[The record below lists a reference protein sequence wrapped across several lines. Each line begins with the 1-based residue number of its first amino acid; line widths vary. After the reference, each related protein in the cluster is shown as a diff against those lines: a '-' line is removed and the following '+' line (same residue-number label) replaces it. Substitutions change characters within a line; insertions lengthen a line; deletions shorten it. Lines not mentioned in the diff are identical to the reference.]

1 VDGFLTRRE
10 FLELSF
16 FSLGAWV
23 AGPVI
28 AGLPGSALP
37 DPNGLNITGRVT
49 RREVDIY
56 SVPDLMSKRTGKL
69 IRDTLVEIQEVLFSP
84 AGPAYNPRWYR
95 IAKGYVHS
103 GYFQFIDSASL
114 NAPLQRIPEVG
125 CLGEVTVPYSQS
137 LIANRNGEWKPLY
150 RLYFGSLHWITGV
163 WEDEERQV
171 WYQLT
176 DEWLWKFPLHVPA
189 AHIRPVPVEEFTP
202 LASQVPAEARR
213 IEVSLSDQTLTAFE
227 EERVVLST
235 RVSTGRRWMETPK
248 GEFYINRKMPSK
260 HMGNGSLTDDLD
272 AFELLGVPWVCFF
285 HTTGVSFHGT
295 YWHDNFGAP
304 MSQGCVNM
312 RIADARWLFR
322 WCTPAY
328 QPIFQSRKDW
338 LVKGKGTLV
347 KVY

>member
-1 VDGFLTRRE
+1 LWKSGKIFTFPLFHNLLARKDVIVMRLSNARQLLTK
-10 FLELSF
+10 FHNKLSQ
-16 FSLGAWV
+16 
-23 AGPVI
+23 I
-28 AGLPGSALP
+28 
-37 DPNGLNITGRVT
+37 I
-49 RREVDIY
+49 
-56 SVPDLMSKRTGKL
+56 
-69 IRDTLVEIQEVLFSP
+69 DTF
-84 AGPAYNPRWYR
+84 R
-95 IAKGYVHS
+95 
-103 GYFQFIDSASL
+103 
-114 NAPLQRIPEVG
+114 
-125 CLGEVTVPYSQS
+125 
-137 LIANRNGEWKPLY
+137 
-150 RLYFGSLHWITGV
+150 HWITGV